1 MQAADDPGLRPF
13 AIHLQL
19 TSLAQ
24 SQPRHKAD
32 HRSARVLCLAL
43 GWPGRP
49 CPWLGVADP
58 TLCNSALIATLASH
72 EPLQRYTL
80 AGEICGGA
88 SHSTTVSP
96 CTITGLPCTTTGS
109 SALCCASLRASRR
122 AVALLRFRAG
132 CCCGGGGT
140 GGCVNEGAPFDVLVA
155 PGSTPEA
162 GHIVTN
168 GFAICSPAVC
178 RACLSISRRAPG
190 SKLPIERHAAR
201 CSARQNSYA
210 SQSEY
215 GRSKYIHTATQCASA
230 RE

>member
-1 MQAADDPGLRPF
+1 MLPPAHFPSGMV
-13 AIHLQL
+13 
-19 TSLAQ
+19 AQ

-32 HRSARVLCLAL
+32 HRSARVLCLSCKTDSL
-43 GWPGRP
+43 QL
-49 CPWLGVADP
+49 CPL
-58 TLCNSALIATLASH
+58 ATFASQ

-80 AGEICGGA
+80 AGEWGA

-109 SALCCASLRASRR
+109 SALCRASLRASRR

-140 GGCVNEGAPFDVLVA
+140 GGCVNEGGAPFDVSVA

-162 GHIVTN
+162 GHIVTD
-168 GFAICSPAVC
+168 GAGGTPFDCSPAVC
-178 RACLSISRRAPG
+178 RACLSASRRAPG
-190 SKLPIERHAAR
+190 SKLPIERRAAR

-215 GRSKYIHTATQCASA
+215 GRSKYIHTATQCFSE
-230 RE
+230 RVSE